1 MGDLS
6 SLCLVFFLAQ
16 CSVLSL
22 FREERTG
29 GWDDAMLSRD
39 DVIDAMLSRDDVM
52 TIDVVR

>member
-39 DVIDAMLSRDDVM
+39 DVM
-52 TIDVVR
+52 TIDVVM

>member
-6 SLCLVFFLAQ
+6 SLCLGFFLASS
-16 CSVLSL
+16 SVLSL

-29 GWDDAMLSRD
+29 GW
-39 DVIDAMLSRDDVM
+39 DAMLSRDDVM